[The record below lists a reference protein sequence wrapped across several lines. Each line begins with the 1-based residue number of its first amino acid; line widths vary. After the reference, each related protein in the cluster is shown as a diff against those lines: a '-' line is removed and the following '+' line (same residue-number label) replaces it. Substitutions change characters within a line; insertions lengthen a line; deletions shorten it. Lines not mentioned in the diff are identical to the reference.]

1 MIDLAE
7 DKRLQA
13 DEQERLKWAFDQL
26 QIPLPTGNQHYH
38 GGTRITFVTPA
49 AVTIRLVQN
58 KNTRLIRHPHVARP
72 LGAIALSKRWR
83 LDVIQGGET
92 SVTHKEA
99 KRIRDQLRKEG
110 LNSSDI
116 GEHKGD
122 ERNCFRIA
130 LKENFAFCRFPVAY
144 DFHHLTLQQASA
156 RKLLIRQKPYAWVYD
171 TRPNKDQMP
180 DIQDRGYGDLRD
192 AFMASWKSKSGKTIV
207 SPDSMDR
214 FWKTCIQAKAENR
227 IVAAWAKEKSNFPP
241 SQRQRLLAYQ
251 KRLQTESP
259 AFS

>member
-99 KRIRDQLRKEG
+99 KRIRDQLRKI
-110 LNSSDI
+110 S
-116 GEHKGD
+116 K
-122 ERNCFRIA
+122 IA
-130 LKENFAFCRFPVAY
+130 DMEIYEMRSWLRGKAKVAKQLFLPIQWIDFGKPVFKLKQKIELLLPGQKKKVI
-144 DFHHLTLQQASA
+144 FHQ
-156 RKLLIRQKPYAWVYD
+156 V
-171 TRPNKDQMP
+171 KDN
-180 DIQDRGYGDLRD
+180 GY
-192 AFMASWKSKSGKTIV
+192 
-207 SPDSMDR
+207 
-214 FWKTCIQAKAENR
+214 
-227 IVAAWAKEKSNFPP
+227 
-241 SQRQRLLAYQ
+241 
-251 KRLQTESP
+251 
-259 AFS
+259 